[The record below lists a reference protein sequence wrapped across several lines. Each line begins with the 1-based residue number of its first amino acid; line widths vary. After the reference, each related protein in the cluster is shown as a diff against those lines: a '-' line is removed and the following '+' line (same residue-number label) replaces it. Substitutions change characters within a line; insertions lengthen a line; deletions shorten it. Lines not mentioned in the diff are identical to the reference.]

1 MASIMA
7 LCSVVG
13 ASSAVMYWN
22 RDPIKYNISLFTKMA
37 LNKYDDKLSPW
48 WSKINDDIYIG
59 AVPFDGQEKEIIKQ
73 IGTDG
78 HVLSI
83 MRKFEN
89 NYNGLFIKT
98 VTPKK
103 WEKLKIVQ
111 KQIESPDFLP
121 LSQHKIIQAVEYIHN
136 IVDINKKKIYVHC
149 KAGHG
154 RSVIAVI
161 CYFIKHRN
169 MEVDEGIKFIKN
181 KRPCININDDQK
193 KCIVEYKNSLH

>member
-83 MRKFEN
+83 MRKFVN
-89 NYNGLFIKT
+89 NYTVVKNREKSEISLEKSEKNGVF
-98 VTPKK
+98 
-103 WEKLKIVQ
+103 
-111 KQIESPDFLP
+111 
-121 LSQHKIIQAVEYIHN
+121 Y
-136 IVDINKKKIYVHC
+136 
-149 KAGHG
+149 
-154 RSVIAVI
+154 R
-161 CYFIKHRN
+161 
-169 MEVDEGIKFIKN
+169 
-181 KRPCININDDQK
+181 
-193 KCIVEYKNSLH
+193 